1 MVTAAAHA
9 SYDEMPY
16 EGGLVVGS
24 HPEHLATVGRLF
36 GMTPA
41 PIERC
46 RVLEIGCATGMNL
59 LAMAYS
65 LPGCE
70 FVGIDPSGRQ
80 IELGRKALAEYGI
93 TNVELAT
100 TDVREAVEWQREFDY
115 IVCHGV
121 FSWVAPDVQEAIL
134 AACRRLLAPQGLRSS
149 ATTPSPA
156 STCAPRWAR
165 CFAFTPDTS
174 RSPESGR
181 TRRGRS

>member
-46 RVLEIGCATGMNL
+46 RVLEIG
-59 LAMAYS
+59 
-65 LPGCE
+65 
-70 FVGIDPSGRQ
+70 Q

-134 AACRRLLAPQGLRSS
+134 AACRRLLAPQGIAFISYNPLPGFHMHAPVGEMLRFHS
-149 ATTPSPA
+149 A
-156 STCAPRWAR
+156 
-165 CFAFTPDTS
+165 
-174 RSPESGR
+174 
-181 TRRGRS
+181 